1 MTREETFWDG
11 GLEQL
16 AFEFLTTDKQRWTR
30 IREIP
35 KGFYQS
41 ARRCE
46 ERATPGNGQNK
57 IKTPTEFYQRHGA
70 MIQLFQ
76 S

>member
-1 MTREETFWDG
+1 MDDWG
-11 GLEQL
+11 KL
-16 AFEFLTTDKQRWTR
+16 AFEFSTTDEHRWTR

-57 IKTPTEFYQRHGA
+57 IKTPAGFYQMKTAKGFNSFRVDEW
-70 MIQLFQ
+70 FWT
-76 S
+76 